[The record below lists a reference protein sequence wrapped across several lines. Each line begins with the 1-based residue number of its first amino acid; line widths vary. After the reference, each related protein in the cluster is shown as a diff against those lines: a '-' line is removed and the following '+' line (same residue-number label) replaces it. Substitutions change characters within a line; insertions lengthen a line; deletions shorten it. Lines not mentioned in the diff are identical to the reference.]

1 MKVNHQISRL
11 TLGGG
16 GLGNV
21 WGKTTREDAI
31 KTVLAAVDSGINLL
45 DMAPMYGRKREAEHV
60 VGETDRK
67 SVV

>member
-1 MKVNHQISRL
+1 MKMNHQISRL

-45 DMAPMYGRKREAEHV
+45 DKII
-60 VGETDRK
+60 
-67 SVV
+67 